1 MKFIIEVFSIFI
13 LFFAQNK
20 YAQNKIEFS
29 QLEGENVSTQ
39 SITYAIKQDYIG
51 NIWIASEEGILK
63 HNSKFY
69 KVYNTYNGLPETLS
83 NRVNEIFIAKN
94 NNIWAGLEKG
104 VCLYNKE
111 LDKFE
116 LISSENNINPSLV
129 TSIDEDAAG
138 NIWIGGF
145 NGLWMYNY
153 ATQKIKNV
161 GYQKP
166 IETLV
171 VFKNDV
177 YCGTA
182 KGLFKYSTETKKI
195 TKIELSE
202 AIKDVHFINNIKNT
216 IYGATKKGVVFKLK
230 TVFDK
235 ISFDKIMYDFKFTV
249 KDIIEGKNNSIYVA
263 TDGDGI
269 YQLDD
274 KSNIIRHFIQDS
286 NNPSSISSNG
296 VYDLELSS
304 EGILWVATYGGG
316 INYFNSKS
324 LPFLKIQHQLNNENS
339 LSSNFT
345 RSIAEDKNG
354 NLWFGTKKGL
364 SIWNRKKNTWKHI
377 SQFDRKNKSSVIVL
391 AIEADNNFMWIG
403 TYNFGLYKINV
414 NNFSITSFNDQHK
427 NKNLITKIYAIKKD
441 SNNTIWVG
449 GIDKNLIAIAPSGT
463 IKEFPILHIK
473 SITEANNGTILA
485 AGRNGIY
492 RINPKNNNF
501 RIVEDLEPS
510 KSTLAYSSI
519 HAVAETSNN
528 NLIIGTNGAGIIFYN
543 SASKK
548 IKKLNINS
556 GMPSDI
562 VQGVLLEN
570 DSAIWASTTRGLV
583 NIKTLKKDTIINIY
597 DKKDGLAST
606 EYNYGSYA
614 MLNKNL
620 MAFGGVNGVTL
631 FDPKKIVIQEQKPKL
646 VFDEFKLFNQ
656 GIKPSEKPL
665 GKHINETST
674 ILLKSNENSI
684 EIEFT
689 GIQHS
694 TSSKMK
700 YSWILEGFDEDWS
713 KPSVNNFAAYTNL
726 SSGNYTFKVKAI
738 NKYNFESDLRTI
750 QIKVASPWW
759 TTTSAFVI
767 YGIIFILLILGVIYF
782 TTVIMNKKNAEDQ
795 IEFFNNITHEIKT
808 PLTILMSSLENITNE
823 SSDTTKNS
831 NKRIK
836 TTVKRINSLFEQ
848 MLNFHK
854 VTSQDSIFQEVSK
867 VDVNKYL
874 QRRINNFK
882 PLTEERNISIE
893 VNNHWTDQIFYY
905 YRDVFDK
912 IILNLLSNAIKYSFD
927 NGKITINLHKTP
939 KGELQIQIADQGIGI
954 PKDQQKFILKRYYRA
969 RNAINS
975 QRPGTGLGLIMT
987 KKLVEKTGGNISFES
1002 LENKGTTFTIV
1013 LKNLTSEYK
1022 ESTIQEKELI
1032 QIENAIEEQT
1042 ELDKFSNAKIL
1053 IVEDNDELRDLLVE
1067 KLGTYFQI
1075 FEASNGVEGIEIASQ
1090 HFPDIILTDLIM
1102 PKMDGMEMAKQLKE
1116 NINLNHIPVFMLT
1129 VLQNSTQKLES
1140 IEAGVSEYIEKPV
1153 DIKLLLA
1160 KILNTLKFQI
1170 KLREKYVHDSD
1181 TENASLFRNQ
1191 KDQDFL
1197 QDLENKVLENIENN
1211 SFSVHDLSKSFG
1223 MSRTSLYMKL
1233 KNLVDLSPQ
1242 DFVIH
1247 TKLKQAKSLL
1257 IKGELSIKEVAYS
1270 SGFSNP
1276 KYFSTSF
1283 KKFYGKTPSAF
1294 IESLKNNSF

>member
-1 MKFIIEVFSIFI
+1 MKFIIKLFSIFI
-13 LFFAQNK
+13 LLFVQSICT
-20 YAQNKIEFS
+20 QNKIEFS

-39 SITYAIKQDYIG
+39 SITYAIKEDNIG

-69 KVYNTYNGLPETLS
+69 KIYNTYNGLPETLS

-94 NNIWAGLEKG
+94 NNIWVGLEKG
-104 VCLYNKE
+104 VCLYNKD
-111 LDKFE
+111 LDKFN
-116 LISSENNINPSLV
+116 LIKSENNINPSLV
-129 TSIDEDAAG
+129 TSIAEDARG
-138 NIWIGGF
+138 NIWIAAF
-145 NGLWMYNY
+145 NGLWMYNSS
-153 ATQKIKNV
+153 TKKIKNI
-161 GYQKP
+161 GYEKP
-166 IETLV
+166 IETLI
-171 VFKNDV
+171 VFKNDI
-177 YCGTA
+177 YFGTP
-182 KGLFKYSTETKKI
+182 KGLLKYNIETKQIKNI
-195 TKIELSE
+195 PLSE
-202 AIKDVHFINNIKNT
+202 TINDVHFLNNIKNT
-216 IYGATKKGVVFKLK
+216 IYGATKKGAVFKLK
-230 TVFDK
+230 TVFDE
-235 ISFDKIMYDFKFTV
+235 ISLDKIIHDFKFTV
-249 KDIIEGKNNSIYVA
+249 KDIIEGKNSSVYVA

-274 KSNIIRHFIQDS
+274 NNNTIRHFIQDS
-286 NNPSSISSNG
+286 NNPTSISSNG
-296 VYDLELSS
+296 VYDLELSP

-316 INYFNSKS
+316 INYFNSKN
-324 LPFLKIQHQLNNENS
+324 LPFLKIQHQLNNDNS

-345 RSIAEDKNG
+345 RSIAKDKNE
-354 NLWFGTKKGL
+354 NLWFGTKNGL

-391 AIEADNNFMWIG
+391 AIEADDNFMWIG

-414 NNFSITSFNDQHK
+414 NNFSIESFNDQNK
-427 NKNLITKIYAIKKD
+427 DKNLITKIYAIKKD

-449 GIDKNLIAIAPSGT
+449 GIDKNLIAISPSGN

-473 SITEANNGTILA
+473 SITESNNGTILA
-485 AGRNGIY
+485 AGRSGIY

-501 RIVEDLEPS
+501 RIIEDLEPS
-510 KSTLAYSSI
+510 KNSLAYSSI
-519 HAVAETSNN
+519 QSVAETSNN

-543 SASKK
+543 AASKE

-556 GMPSDI
+556 GIPSDI

-570 DSAIWASTTRGLV
+570 NNSIWTSTTRGLV
-583 NIKTLKKDTIINIY
+583 HVQIRKKDTIINVY

-614 MLNKNL
+614 MLAENL

-631 FDPKKIVIQEQKPKL
+631 FNPKNIIIQEQKPKL
-646 VFDEFKLFNQ
+646 VFDEFKLFNKD
-656 GIKPSEKPL
+656 IKPSEKPL
-665 GKHINETST
+665 GKHINETSS
-674 ILLKSNENSI
+674 IILKSNENSI
-684 EIEFT
+684 EMEFT

-694 TSSKMK
+694 ASSKMK
-700 YSWILEGFDEDWS
+700 YSWILEGFDENWS
-713 KPSVNNFAAYTNL
+713 EPSINNFASYTNL
-726 SSGNYTFKVKAI
+726 NSGKYTFKVKAI
-738 NKYNFESDLRTI
+738 NKYNFESDVRTV
-750 QIKVASPWW
+750 QIKVSSPWW
-759 TTTSAFVI
+759 NSSSAFLI
-767 YGIIFILLILGVIYF
+767 YGIIFILLIIGIVYF
-782 TTVIMNKKNAEDQ
+782 TTVIMNKKNADDQ

-808 PLTILMSSLENITNE
+808 PLTILMSSLDNITNE
-823 SSDTTKNS
+823 NSDTTKDS

-848 MLNFHK
+848 MLNFHR

-874 QRRINNFK
+874 KGRINNFK

-893 VNNHWTDQIFYY
+893 VNNNWPDQIFYY
-905 YRDVFDK
+905 YKDVFDK

-927 NGKITINLHKTP
+927 NGKIIINLYKTS
-939 KGELQIQIADQGIGI
+939 KGELRIEIADQGIGI

-1002 LENKGTTFTIV
+1002 LENKGTTFTIH
-1013 LKNLTSEYK
+1013 LKNLISEYR
-1022 ESTIQEKELI
+1022 ENTIKEKEI
-1032 QIENAIEEQT
+1032 IPIENAIEEQT
-1042 ELDKFSNAKIL
+1042 ELDKFSDAKIL
-1053 IVEDNDELRDLLVE
+1053 IVEDNDELRGLLVE

-1102 PKMDGMEMAKQLKE
+1102 PEMDGMEMAKQLKE

-1170 KLREKYVHDSD
+1170 KLREKYVQDSD
-1181 TENASLFRNQ
+1181 AENASLYRTQ

-1197 QDLENKVLENIENN
+1197 KDLENKILENIENN

-1247 TKLKQAKSLL
+1247 TKLKQAKNLL
-1257 IKGELSIKEVAYS
+1257 IKGQLSIKEVAYS

-1294 IESLKNNSF
+1294 IESLKNTSS